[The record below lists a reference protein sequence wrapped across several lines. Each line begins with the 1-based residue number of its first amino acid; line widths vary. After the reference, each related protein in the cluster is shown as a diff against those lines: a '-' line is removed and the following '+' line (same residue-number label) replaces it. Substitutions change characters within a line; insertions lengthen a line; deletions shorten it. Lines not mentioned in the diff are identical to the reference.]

1 MSKLTLYEVEL
12 KKNELM
18 KLREHYKGMT
28 YDLRKLSEKINTLN
42 NQINSFDKIVIPF
55 EIEKLKKIINEFHAI
70 DIDTKCRKH
79 EYKIARMQYYAILR
93 TSTHW
98 SLKKICSTLRLNQD
112 HATLINSLNNHT
124 DFMDTDKYYF
134 HQFCEL
140 VSKINDIN
148 PNQNEDLQNMS
159 ESV

>member
-1 MSKLTLYEVEL
+1 MSKITLYEIEL

-18 KLREHYKGMT
+18 KLRELYKGMT
-28 YDLRKLSEKINTLN
+28 FDMRKLSQKINTLN

-55 EIEKLKKIINEFHAI
+55 EIEELKKMVNAFHNV

-79 EYKIARMQYYAILR
+79 EFKIARMQYYAILR

-124 DFMDTDKYYF
+124 DYMDTDKYYF
-134 HQFCEL
+134 HQFCAL
-140 VSKINDIN
+140 VNKINN
-148 PNQNEDLQNMS
+148 VETR
-159 ESV
+159 ESNND